1 MLTSFNF
8 TTHLQDFLQIG
19 IIATVISSLTHKE
32 TKLATNLSPNENV
45 NDAISNVESKQL
57 RIFEFGI
64 QEKNFFFASEELP
77 ELSYS
82 LRIIIKH
89 FCDE

>member
-32 TKLATNLSPNENV
+32 TKLATNLSPNKNV

-57 RIFEFGI
+57 CIFEFGI
-64 QEKNFFFASEELP
+64 QDFFFFALEELP
-77 ELSYS
+77 ELSFS

-89 FCDE
+89 FCDK

>member
-45 NDAISNVESKQL
+45 NENDARAGLLSETSKKGPRQ
-57 RIFEFGI
+57 ETGFGNRGY
-64 QEKNFFFASEELP
+64 E
-77 ELSYS
+77 
-82 LRIIIKH
+82 
-89 FCDE
+89 

>member
-32 TKLATNLSPNENV
+32 TKLATNLSPNENDARADLLSETAKKV
-45 NDAISNVESKQL
+45 QTKKLNDTKLILN
-57 RIFEFGI
+57 
-64 QEKNFFFASEELP
+64 
-77 ELSYS
+77 
-82 LRIIIKH
+82 
-89 FCDE
+89 D